1 MKSDR
6 TGIPRPDV
14 VQDALRKTTEALAG
28 EVARTSGMTP
38 DWTEFEWRA
47 ARAAAAI
54 HGIAPLL
61 AASLRWQGPAD
72 WVTFLAEQRA
82 NTKSRHRRI
91 EALQQLIDS
100 RAREAALAIVPL
112 KGAALH
118 TGGVYAPG
126 ERPMADLD
134 LLVRESDL
142 ASATRLLEALG
153 YRETVTFWKNRVF
166 TPNDSGESGGLGE
179 QPGNNIKIELHWRIC
194 EKLPVCMT
202 DISDLVF
209 STRPQ
214 PGLNAYPSRAALMLH
229 LIQHAAGG
237 MVVRTLRL
245 LQLHDLALLARR
257 MSGEDW
263 KEVLRHGNE
272 ACGPW
277 WALPPLRLVTRYYPG
292 AIPSGV
298 LTALT
303 RGCPSSLRRVTERQ
317 SLTDVS
323 LSSIWVQALPGIE
336 WSQSIVERVKYIAGR
351 VRPSAE
357 TLTARK
363 GDADSGAWATQSQWD
378 HLPQR
383 ARIMRWIISRPTRPA
398 TMYVIRAALAQ
409 GSECDPDH
417 KPRQGTLSAARRAS
431 SQALI

>member
-6 TGIPRPDV
+6 I

-28 EVARTSGMTP
+28 EVARSGGIAP
-38 DWTEFEWRA
+38 DWSEFEWRA
-47 ARAAAAI
+47 AQAAAAI

-61 AASLRWQGPAD
+61 AASLRWQGPPD
-72 WVTFLAEQRA
+72 WLRFLAQQRA
-82 NTKSRHRRI
+82 NTASRHRRI
-91 EALQQLIDS
+91 EALQQIIDS
-100 RAREAALAIVPL
+100 GARDAGLAIVPL

-118 TGGVYAPG
+118 TSGVYAPG

-142 ASATRLLEALG
+142 ASATRLLEGLG

-166 TPNDSGESGGLGE
+166 TPSDSGESGGLGE
-179 QPGNNIKIELHWRIC
+179 QPGNNIKIELHWQIC
-194 EKLPVCMT
+194 EKLPVRMT

-209 STRPQ
+209 PARPY
-214 PGLNAYPSRAALMLH
+214 PGLNAYPSQAALMLH
-229 LIQHAAGG
+229 LIQHAAGA

-245 LQLHDLALLARR
+245 LQLHDLALLAAR

-263 KEVLRHGNE
+263 NEVLRQGTE

-292 AIPSGV
+292 AIPSDV

-336 WSQSIVERVKYIAGR
+336 WSQSILERLKYIAGR

-357 TLTARK
+357 TLQARK
-363 GDADSGAWATQSQWD
+363 GDADSGAWATQSRWD

-383 ARIMRWIISRPTRPA
+383 TRIVRWIISRPTRPGA
-398 TMYVIRAALAQ
+398 MYVMRAALAQ
-409 GSECDPDH
+409 SNEGDPDH
-417 KPRQGTLSAARRAS
+417 KPRQSTPSAARCS